1 MFSLHSPLVLTFT
14 IRVPVTRL
22 GRLRTQ
28 YDRFL
33 LNRRCRCGIHRY
45 IRGDVE
51 VEGGGGAGGSYATL
65 RLALLLVVVVEFS
78 EGWVACGVGGFIPFL
93 VTHLGV
99 VTTAGAL

>member
-1 MFSLHSPLVLTFT
+1 MLLSPPVLTFT
-14 IRVPVTRL
+14 VRVPVTRL

-28 YDRFL
+28 YDRLL
-33 LNRRCRCGIHRY
+33 LNRRCRCGVHRY
-45 IRGDVE
+45 IRGDVK
-51 VEGGGGAGGSYATL
+51 VEGGGGAGGSYVTL

-78 EGWVACGVGGFIPFL
+78 EGRVACGVGGFIPFL